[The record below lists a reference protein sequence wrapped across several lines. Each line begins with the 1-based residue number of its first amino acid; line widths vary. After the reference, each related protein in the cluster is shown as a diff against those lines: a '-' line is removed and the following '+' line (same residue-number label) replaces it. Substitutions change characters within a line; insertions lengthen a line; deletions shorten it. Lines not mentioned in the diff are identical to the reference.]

1 MHISSGGLSRPFFC
15 PHASLPVKLP
25 YMATPESLGI
35 IAGNRNLP
43 VLLAREARAAGVHRL
58 VAVAI
63 QGETD
68 EALADHVDEI
78 IWIKVGQLNKLIKAF
93 QDSGITQCVMV
104 GQIAPDNLFNLRPD
118 LRAMKLLIGLK
129 SKNAHTIFGGI
140 ANELAKDDIELI
152 EATPWLQSAMP
163 AKGFTLGPELT
174 ESQQSDIEY
183 GYRMAT
189 EIARLDIGQTVVV
202 KDGAVLAVEGWE
214 GTDACL
220 SRGGELAG
228 KDGHAIAIKVAKL
241 DHDFRFDIPCLGAK
255 TLETCAASRLA
266 VLAFE
271 AGRTLL
277 LDRDEV
283 EEVAHHHEITVCAV

>member
-1 MHISSGGLSRPFFC
+1 
-15 PHASLPVKLP
+15 
-25 YMATPESLGI
+25 MATPEILGI
-35 IAGNRNLP
+35 IAGNRDLP

-68 EALADHVDEI
+68 EALVEHVDEI
-78 IWIKVGQLNKLIKAF
+78 IWVKVGQLSKLIRAF
-93 QDSGITQCVMV
+93 QDAGVTQCVMV

-118 LRAMKLLIGLK
+118 LRAMKLLIGLEN
-129 SKNAHTIFGGI
+129 KNAHTIFGGI

-152 EATPWLQSAMP
+152 EATPWLQPAMP
-163 AKGFTLGPELT
+163 AKGFTLGPQLT

-183 GYRMAT
+183 GHRMAT

-202 KDGAVLAVEGWE
+202 KDGTVLAVEGWE

-220 SRGGELAG
+220 TRGGELAG
-228 KDGHAIAIKVAKL
+228 KDGRAIAVKVAKL
-241 DHDFRFDIPCLGAK
+241 DHDFRFDIPCLGAR

-277 LDRDEV
+277 LDREKV
-283 EEVAHHHEITVCAV
+283 ESVAHHQEITVCAV